1 MLKIAICDDN
11 PEHLK
16 FTASLIQKELS
27 SFRLELETF
36 SVASQLIK
44 LVEVDN
50 YRPDIAVLDIA
61 LGQENGIE
69 LAKRMN
75 SLVPTCRIIFL
86 TGFADFAPAS
96 YEARHVWFV
105 LKSSAEE
112 YIGAALR
119 KALSLSDERTEK
131 IGITA
136 KTGGKC
142 FFLPLGDVLYLS
154 RVARKTQIVCV
165 DCGYYVSGTPQGLI
179 NQKLAPFFI
188 HCHQGYWVNLQH
200 IAALEKNEFVLTDNR
215 RIPISRSLRE
225 EARSRFFAA
234 LAQ

>member
-105 LKSSAEE
+105 LKSSADQFL
-112 YIGAALR
+112 GAALR
-119 KALSLSDERTEK
+119 RALDGLDDPSDLL
-131 IGITA
+131 GITA
-136 KTGGKC
+136 RAGGKS
-142 FFLPLGDVLYLS
+142 FFIPLGDILYLE
-154 RVARKTQIVCV
+154 RYARKARIVCKNAV
-165 DCGYYVSGTPQGLI
+165 HLISGSPAALI
-179 NQKLAPFFI
+179 NDHVAPFFI
-188 HCHQGYWVNLQH
+188 RCHQGYWVNLRQVSG
-200 IAALEKNEFVLTDNR
+200 LERDEFILTNGT
-215 RIPISRSLRE
+215 RIPISRSFRDT
-225 EARSRFFAA
+225 ARSRFF
-234 LAQ
+234 LQFQR

>member
-1 MLKIAICDDN
+1 MIRIAVCDDN
-11 PEHLK
+11 PEHLRH
-16 FTASLIQKELS
+16 TCDLVRKELPSYSIEIS
-27 SFRLELETF
+27 SFSGGYELLGTLKRGELTF
-36 SVASQLIK
+36 
-44 LVEVDN
+44 
-50 YRPDIAVLDIA
+50 DIAILDIA
-61 LGQENGIE
+61 LGEENGIE
-69 LAKRMN
+69 LAKEMN
-75 SLVPTCRIIFL
+75 RLLPGCRIIFL
-86 TGFADFAPAS
+86 TGYSAYAPAS
-96 YEARHVWFV
+96 YEAEHVWFV

-154 RVARKTQIVCV
+154 RVARKTQIVCA